1 MARHSKSKTAHRGR
15 SHRGSFLGG
24 RKTCRSGGQQGAKI
38 RGGGNNNYPGF
49 NNYPGMA
56 DQ

>member
-15 SHRGSFLGG
+15 SHRGSFRGG